1 MVEVSKPPP
10 EVTAKTSQSEISTGT
25 KEKKSSKKSK
35 EQRKSKTETNGIT
48 DGESD
53 GTVTLYVPNGV
64 AGAVTLNQMVTA
76 TSDLSATTPAT
87 LSGSHA
93 GSPSALV
100 IPDGVAGAVTLN
112 LMV

>member
-1 MVEVSKPPP
+1 MY
-10 EVTAKTSQSEISTGT
+10 Q
-25 KEKKSSKKSK
+25 
-35 EQRKSKTETNGIT
+35 
-48 DGESD
+48 
-53 GTVTLYVPNGV
+53 NGV

-100 IPDGVAGAVTLN
+100 IPDGVAGAVDTKPDG
-112 LMV
+112 VGYRVI